1 MSLLVWQ
8 FVLQMTLDSNRNL
21 YHSLEERHVS
31 QELDLRGYFQI
42 VRKRSWLIVLIV
54 VLVCLLVGV
63 YSAFIKKPVYEASTK
78 IVVNQK
84 STQSDVNQLDLNQI
98 NTNIQLINTYKEII
112 KTPAILDRVVTNY
125 PELKLSAEQLSE
137 MVNVSSVNQTQVMT
151 VQVQDT
157 SYVRAAEIANA
168 ISDVFQKEI
177 PTIFN
182 VQNVSILNKASI
194 EPLTRP
200 EPVAPNIPLNMAIGF
215 IIALMIG
222 VGLSILLEYLDD
234 TIKTEED
241 VKQILDMPTLA
252 MIIKVGQEE
261 KATETPRSQAST
273 IPKRGERNHG
283 TISK

>member
-1 MSLLVWQ
+1 M
-8 FVLQMTLDSNRNL
+8 
-21 YHSLEERHVS
+21 S
-31 QELDLRGYFQI
+31 QELELRDYFQI

-54 VLVCLLVGV
+54 VVVCLLVGV
-63 YSAFIKKPVYEASTK
+63 YSAFIKKPIYEASTK

-112 KTPAILDRVVTNY
+112 KTPAILDRVVANY
-125 PELKLSAEQLSE
+125 PELHLSAEQLSK

-200 EPVAPNIPLNMAIGF
+200 APVSPNISLNIAIAF
-215 IIALMIG
+215 VIALMIG
-222 VGLSILLEYLDD
+222 LGLAILLEYLDD

-261 KATETPRSQAST
+261 KATDTSHSQASA

-283 TISK
+283 TLSK

>member
-1 MSLLVWQ
+1 M
-8 FVLQMTLDSNRNL
+8 
-21 YHSLEERHVS
+21 S
-31 QELDLRGYFQI
+31 QEFDLRDYFRI
-42 VRKRSWLIVLIV
+42 VRKRGWLIVLIV
-54 VLVCLLVGV
+54 VVVCILVGI
-63 YSAFIKKPVYEASTK
+63 YSVFIKKPVYEASTK

-84 STQSDVNQLDLNQI
+84 STQADVNQLDLNQI

-112 KTPAILDRVVTNY
+112 KTPAILDRVATNY
-125 PELKLSAEQLSE
+125 PQLQLSAEQLSK

-182 VQNVSILNKASI
+182 VQNVSILNKAPI

-200 EPVAPNIPLNMAIGF
+200 EPVAPNIPLNIAIGF
-215 IIALMIG
+215 IVALMLGI
-222 VGLSILLEYLDD
+222 GLSILLEYLDD

-252 MIIKVGQEE
+252 MIIRVSQEE
-261 KATETPRSQAST
+261 KTAETSRSQASAF
-273 IPKRGERNHG
+273 PKRGEKNHV
-283 TISK
+283 TLSK